1 MTDFGLV
8 GEKLGHS
15 RSPEIHRALSGK
27 EYALIEVSRDN
38 IDAFF
43 DKKDFIGINVT
54 IPYKQT
60 VIPHLD
66 FIDPVASEI
75 GAVNTV
81 VNRCG
86 KLYGYNT
93 DHEGMSAAIV
103 RAGIDLSGKKVLILG
118 TGGTSKTAEFVVK
131 RGGAKEIVKVSRGA
145 KGGAVTYA
153 DAYERH
159 SDADVII
166 NTTPCG
172 MYPNGRES
180 QIDISRFPS
189 LSGVFDA
196 VYNPIRTRLVLDAA
210 RRGIPCSGGLYML
223 VYQAVRSS
231 EYFNGTVHPDGTAED
246 IFAKLL
252 KKLENV
258 VLIGMP
264 SSGKTTVGRIV
275 SRSLGREFFDTDAL
289 IESSGGKRVP
299 DIINERGEEYF
310 RDAET
315 RAVLDISA
323 RQSCVIATG
332 GGAVLREEN
341 VDALKQNGRLYF
353 LDRPLNA
360 LEATP
365 YRPLSSDRD
374 ALEKR
379 YRERY
384 GVYRSVCDR
393 IIDSSGD
400 AEDAARE
407 IINDKEN

>member
-27 EYALIEVSRDN
+27 EYELIEVSRDC

-118 TGGTSKTAEFVVK
+118 TGGTSKTAEFVAK
-131 RGGAKEIVKVSRGA
+131 RGGAKEIVKVSRSA
-145 KGGAVTYA
+145 RDGAVTYA
-153 DAYERH
+153 DAYDLH
-159 SDADVII
+159 ADADVII

-172 MYPNGRES
+172 MYPNEGES
-180 QIDISRFPS
+180 PIDISRFPS

-231 EYFNGTVHPDGTAED
+231 EYFNGTVFPDGTAED

-264 SSGKTTVGRIV
+264 SSGKTTVGRLV
-275 SRSLGREFFDTDAL
+275 SRLLGKEFFDTDAL
-289 IESSGGKRVP
+289 IESSEGKRIP
-299 DIINERGEEYF
+299 DIFKERGEGYF

-353 LDRPLNA
+353 LDRPLET

-365 YRPLSSDRD
+365 DRPLCADRD
-374 ALEKR
+374 ALGKR
-379 YRERY
+379 FRERY
-384 GVYRSVCDR
+384 GVYRSVCDK

-400 AEDAARE
+400 AEEAARE